1 MLTAVQQDYVEAI
14 YRLEQGH
21 GQSVRITDIAAQ
33 LGTRLPTV
41 TRTVRRLTE
50 LGLVHHPTR
59 QQVHLTVAGR
69 RMAVEC
75 VHRHEDLVMFLTDI
89 LGVSS
94 RQAEQD
100 ACQMEHGMSSGTA
113 QRLHEL
119 LEHWQRCDEPS
130 RRAVLQF
137 RRKVSLDKAF
147 GHLPRRPVQGWRR

>member
-14 YRLEQGH
+14 YRLEQEQGE
-21 GQSVRITDIAAQ
+21 SVRITDIAAQ

-50 LGLVHHPTR
+50 LGLVHHATR
-59 QQVHLTVAGR
+59 QQVQLTTAGR

-75 VHRHEDLVMFLTDI
+75 VHRHEDLVLFLTEI
-89 LGVSS
+89 LGLSMT
-94 RQAEQD
+94 QAEQD

-119 LEHWQRCDEPS
+119 LEHWQRCDDQS
-130 RRAVLQF
+130 RRSILGF
-137 RRKVSLDKAF
+137 RRKTSGEKSF
-147 GHLPRRPVQGWRR
+147 GHLPRRQVHGWRR